1 MSKNNNFDF
10 EICPPGLSVQA
21 MRNSGY
27 KDAAHAIAELIDNS
41 IQAGLVA
48 KKNKTDVEV
57 LCCVEEEFNSQRNV
71 KRIKEI
77 AVYDNASGMSPD
89 IMRMALQFGNGT
101 HLDADNGIGKFGMG
115 LPNSSISQCKHID
128 IYSWQNSESYY
139 TYLDLDEIVSGK
151 IRIVP
156 KPVKKSFPSKWK
168 KMISGDIEKNGTLIV
183 WSKLDQLRWRTP
195 TALFENSEFLIG
207 RIYRYFLSEGKAKI
221 RLAAYLQNGSS
232 YEKLMEKNVL
242 PNDPMYLLP
251 NTCTPAPY
259 DKKPAFVLYSEETVE
274 TEVEDKKETITLRF
288 SVCTEGPRE
297 EGGSSPIGK
306 HTAKNTGVSLVRA
319 GRELELNVT
328 FANKADTRE
337 RWWGCEVRFEPA
349 LDKIFGVTNTKQ
361 AATAF
366 YKMDLDEDAKS
377 EDMTSKAFKDH
388 LNELH
393 DPRVIIYE
401 ISNII
406 EKKIATLRTQIGNMK
421 EGSRSGGETTDDST
435 ERIGTE
441 AVKRRR
447 ELVGD
452 KGASDKKEADPEE
465 QRKEEIA
472 SVLSEVM
479 NKSEEDA
486 KVLAGQILS
495 KNVKF
500 IFEKSAFPG
509 YAFFDIRSSGGILV
523 IVINTNHPA
532 SKHLFH
538 LLEDPQDKG
547 KLEVLQ
553 ALKLIL
559 CAWARLE
566 DEATLEEKKKY
577 EDARQDWGKFARDFI
592 NVSEEWK

>member
-1 MSKNNNFDF
+1 MAKDKNFDY

-41 IQAGLVA
+41 IQAGVIA

-57 LCCVEEEFNSQRNV
+57 LCCVEEEFNQRTV

-77 AVYDNASGMSPD
+77 AVYDNASGMDPD
-89 IMRMALQFGNGT
+89 TMRIALQFGNGT
-101 HLDADNGIGKFGMG
+101 HLDADNGIGKYGMG

-128 IYSWQNSESYY
+128 VYSWQNSESYY
-139 TYLDLDEIVSGK
+139 TYLDLDEIVKGE
-151 IRIVP
+151 IRVVP
-156 KPVKKSFPSKWK
+156 KPVKKTFPKKWNQ
-168 KMISGDIEKNGTLIV
+168 MISKDIEKNGTLIV

-207 RIYRYFLSEGKAKI
+207 RIYRYFLNEGKAII
-221 RLAAYLQNGSS
+221 RLAAYLQNGSK
-232 YEKLMEKNVL
+232 YEKLTEKYVL
-242 PNDPMYLLP
+242 PNDPLYLMS
-251 NTCTPAPY
+251 NTCAPEPY
-259 DKKPAFVLYSEETVE
+259 DKKPAFVSFVE
-274 TEVEDKKETITLRF
+274 DQINVEVENDKKETIALRF
-288 SVCTEGPRE
+288 SICTEEPRE
-297 EGGSSPIGK
+297 EGGASPIGK
-306 HTAKNTGVSLVRA
+306 HTNKNTGVSLVRA
-319 GRELELNVT
+319 GRELEMNMT
-328 FANKADTRE
+328 FSNRADTRE

-393 DPRVIIYE
+393 DPRVIIYDLSNKIE
-401 ISNII
+401 IQL
-406 EKKIATLRTQIGNMK
+406 AAMRTAIGNMK
-421 EGSRSGGETTDDST
+421 EGTRKGGTTDPA
-435 ERIGTE
+435 EQIGTE

-447 ELVGD
+447 EIVGD
-452 KGASDKKEADPEE
+452 KGASDKKETDPEE

-472 SVLSEVM
+472 GVLAEVM
-479 NKSEEDA
+479 KKSEEDA
-486 KVLAGQILS
+486 KILAGQILNE
-495 KNVKF
+495 NVKF
-500 IFEKSAFPG
+500 VFEKASFPG
-509 YAFFDIRSSGGILV
+509 YAFFDIRSTGGVLV

-538 LLEDPQDKG
+538 LLEDSQDKS

-577 EDARQDWGKFARDFI
+577 EDARQDWGRFARDFI